1 MQPLIGTYTHH
12 NKEIAAIVVLAM
24 DTDFAT
30 RTVEAQEFAN
40 RLAMYCV
47 GYKCKSVRQLLGI
60 EELNVKESLREISES
75 FKENVQFLQVVLVD
89 SRESEIF
96 RM

>member
-47 GYKCKSVRQLLGI
+47 GYKCKSV
-60 EELNVKESLREISES
+60 EELLNPELGLDADIQILKSELR
-75 FKENVQFLQVVLVD
+75 ENVQLQKVVLVD
-89 SRESEIF
+89 GRNL
-96 RM
+96 